1 MGCLGET
8 NDLVLHCFCITQLER
23 RMRLLLF
30 VSAALIALHGVAWSE
45 WSVETVRED
54 GTGRQTTRAL
64 LPEPGGRATLV
75 IQCSQHEPEPVL
87 YLHEPASGSQ
97 LQLIY
102 RFDDDAAQPRTA
114 PLSPSG
120 HVVRIWSELERHAF
134 ANARRLRVQLRPF
147 VVFDFDLR
155 GIETIASR
163 LKC

>member
-1 MGCLGET
+1 
-8 NDLVLHCFCITQLER
+8 
-23 RMRLLLF
+23 MRLPIL
-30 VSAALIALHGVAWSE
+30 VSAALIALHGIAWCE

-54 GTGRQTTRAL
+54 RTGRQITLAL

-75 IQCSQHEPEPVL
+75 IQCSQQGPEPVL
-87 YLHEPASGSQ
+87 YLREPANGSQ

-102 RFDDDAAQPRTA
+102 RFDDDEAQPRMA

-120 HVVRIWSELERHAF
+120 HVVRIWSELERNAF

-155 GIETIASR
+155 GIETIASQ